1 MRITLANPF
10 SNAEGLATDADHPFL
25 ENPLGV
31 EALFLPHNPNSWA
44 SQQNPTTSNNRMKN
58 LGSATSSLYFGAEP
72 VGGVASLTNAP
83 TFDNGKVLFNTAE
96 ADRLIQGGG
105 LASDFSISN
114 QAKLV
119 IFWVKPT
126 NLSAEVFYLGS
137 RHVGSVDSNFIFN
150 IENGATKITW
160 IWNGSNTYNFG
171 TKSSPLVQNNQLLQI
186 AYAFEPNGANSTWK
200 YFVNG
205 GQIGIDTFTGNNALK
220 YNGNTPP
227 LTVGIRNGG
236 ETAQGYFYQ
245 FAMENLTVSGNNA
258 AARVLLD
265 YQEMAGFY
273 ASL

>member
-10 SNAEGLATDADHPFL
+10 SNAEGLVTDADHPFL

-72 VGGVASLTNAP
+72 VGGVANLTNAP
-83 TFDNGKVLFNTAE
+83 TFDNGKILFNTAE

-105 LASDFSISN
+105 VNSDFSISN

-119 IFWVKPT
+119 IFWAKPSS
-126 NLSAEVFYLGS
+126 LGAEVFNLGT
-137 RHVGSVDSNFIFN
+137 RHIGSADSNFIFY
-150 IENGATKITW
+150 IGAGIVNATW
-160 IWNGSNTYNFG
+160 IWNGSSTYIFG
-171 TKSSPLVQNNQLLQI
+171 SKNSPLVQNNQVLQI

-205 GQIGIDTFTGNNALK
+205 GQIGIDTYTGNNALK
-220 YNGNTPP
+220 YNANTPP
-227 LTVGIRNGG
+227 LAIGVRNGG
-236 ETAQGYFYQ
+236 ETAQGCIYQ

-258 AARVLLD
+258 ASRVLLD
-265 YQEMAGFY
+265 YQEMAEFY